1 MGFQHSREKTAVLYI
16 EMPPYGRLLSCD
28 LRQHTHIQ
36 TMHYNRIFGK
46 LGQAG
51 QAV

>member
-1 MGFQHSREKTAVLYI
+1 MLLI
-16 EMPPYGRLLSCD
+16 EMPLYGRLLSCD
-28 LRQHTHIQ
+28 LRQHTHIH

-46 LGQAG
+46 LGQAH